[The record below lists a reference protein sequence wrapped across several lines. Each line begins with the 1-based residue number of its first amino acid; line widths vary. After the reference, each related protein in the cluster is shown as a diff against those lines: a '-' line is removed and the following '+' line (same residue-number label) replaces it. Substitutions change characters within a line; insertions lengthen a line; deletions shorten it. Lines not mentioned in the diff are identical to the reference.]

1 MQFHIGEIAW
11 VRDDEDESDFYRAT
25 VQSVS
30 LKEQTALVTYET
42 DHYYKEREITFEE
55 LEKIQDLMFETAS
68 WWRKR

>member
-1 MQFHIGEIAW
+1 MQFHIGEIVW

-68 WWRKR
+68 R